1 MATTAFTPQQAS
13 LLQPL
18 SSVLGDTV
26 RWETPNTFVKPRA
39 YGDWDAVQSKLGEYD
54 VVDRSALG
62 GLTDYYQQKALASTP
77 LSTSK
82 YLKGSPAL
90 GNKLFFSKGGVD
102 QISGGLSGLD
112 ETALSSL
119 SPLLSGVNAVGSN
132 AGSTFYEKEA
142 LKNQLGKYRALSD
155 TELSELRGR
164 GAKDVNP
171 LASYSGSNFFN
182 PETVAAAY
190 DSLPFVGRTIKGV
203 NVLGS
208 GNPYALFNDTDPY
221 LMQHN
226 FNDPRGMSAGGT
238 YYADPWGFSH
248 QAERVAG
255 TPYYFIP
262 ESNFEP
268 TRSGTALTWYGINDP
283 TNIYGYEYGGRRGYA
298 FDPTK
303 VDISSRFSSG
313 RNNDL
318 YAEKK
323 GGGLFGSVF
332 GFLDPILDK
341 IDPLHNLAQN
351 LVTKGLGFDS
361 QEQVFGTIM
370 PMVVDYFLPGVGSGL
385 SAANAASTGN
395 WGGALTGALGAYT
408 GLAGA
413 GLNMTGNAVLDQA
426 LTKAAI
432 SGAGTAVS
440 GGKMQDVLR
449 NAALS
454 GLTSYGS
461 GALGGAM
468 KGASPLVKMAANT
481 GYGTAVGG
489 LSSALQGKGF
499 SRGATNAAR
508 REVTNAAINAALNS
522 QLYKGLV

>member
-77 LSTSK
+77 LSTGK

-102 QISGGLSGLD
+102 QISSGLTGLD
-112 ETALSSL
+112 TTASSEW
-119 SPLLSGVNAVGSN
+119 SPLLSGLNSVGSFGGQSMYEIDKLKEHMKGLSN
-132 AGSTFYEKEA
+132 AYSPLDAAEAQSLFQRAGKSLDPTGSLYGKQFYDKSKLGEVYDA
-142 LKNQLGKYRALSD
+142 LPDAGVDIGGVKSLGGWL
-155 TELSELRGR
+155 
-164 GAKDVNP
+164 GAKYDP
-171 LASYSGSNFFN
+171 NF
-182 PETVAAAY
+182 
-190 DSLPFVGRTIKGV
+190 
-203 NVLGS
+203 
-208 GNPYALFNDTDPY
+208 
-221 LMQHN
+221 Q
-226 FNDPRGMSAGGT
+226 DPRAMEAGKT
-238 YYADPWGFSH
+238 YYGDPWGYSH
-248 QAERVAG
+248 QVQRVSG

-262 ESNFEP
+262 ESNFQP
-268 TRSGTALTWYGINDP
+268 TRSGTALTWYSPASSEGLYDY
-283 TNIYGYEYGGRRGYA
+283 TYGGQRGLA
-298 FDPTK
+298 FDPSKTHL
-303 VDISSRFSSG
+303 SWTPG

-323 GGGLFGSVF
+323 GGGLFGSAF

-351 LVTKGLGFDS
+351 LVTSGLGFDS
-361 QEQVFGTIM
+361 QEQAFGTIM

-395 WGGALTGALGAYT
+395 WGGALTGALGAYA
-408 GLAGA
+408 GLAGT

-440 GGKMQDVLR
+440 GGEMQDVLR

-454 GLTSYGS
+454 GLSSYGS
-461 GALGGAM
+461 GVLGGAM
-468 KGASPLVKMAANT
+468 KGASPLAKMAANT

-499 SRGATNAAR
+499 SQGATNAAR
-508 REVTNAAINAALNS
+508 RGVTNAAINAALNS